1 MSFFVYAKDDF
12 FNEHEKVQSKIV
24 LDSLK
29 GIYKDDP
36 SEYCYCFLNIPYHH
50 NDENLPVR
58 GQFDIIVFTRHS
70 VSTIEMKSKSGK
82 LIGEVN
88 QNYKNKD
95 VLLVYPNG
103 KQENIS
109 IHQVEDQQQKLKSR
123 LSKDFRR
130 EMKKSKDELYRIDSY
145 LLFTDDMDFS
155 GFSVNNEQIA
165 KWLKVVTESSFIGVW
180 KETNHNQPFTLTE
193 SDIHFIAE
201 QHFQLFEVDPDT
213 YSLSVSLFQKRLFNI
228 SNNNRS
234 QIIPEYGQRML
245 KGMILENLSESE
257 YQKLIL
263 LSRNIQTLNNDEKVA
278 FRQLIRKIKPSY
290 ISNERFDHYYL
301 NTVMAVL
308 KEQISIILNI
318 FTIIPKIAEPYDYK
332 NIPKPTK
339 WRSTLNE
346 EKEKLNTHLEKIKR
360 KLDNYVSFY
369 TDIAN
374 VENSIPEEFKD
385 IKRALFLLDLC
396 SKEEKDE
403 E

>member
-1 MSFFVYAKDDF
+1 
-12 FNEHEKVQSKIV
+12 
-24 LDSLK
+24 
-29 GIYKDDP
+29 
-36 SEYCYCFLNIPYHH
+36 
-50 NDENLPVR
+50 
-58 GQFDIIVFTRHS
+58 
-70 VSTIEMKSKSGK
+70 
-82 LIGEVN
+82 
-88 QNYKNKD
+88 
-95 VLLVYPNG
+95 
-103 KQENIS
+103 
-109 IHQVEDQQQKLKSR
+109 
-123 LSKDFRR
+123 
-130 EMKKSKDELYRIDSY
+130 
-145 LLFTDDMDFS
+145 
-155 GFSVNNEQIA
+155 
-165 KWLKVVTESSFIGVW
+165 
-180 KETNHNQPFTLTE
+180 
-193 SDIHFIAE
+193 
-201 QHFQLFEVDPDT
+201 
-213 YSLSVSLFQKRLFNI
+213 
-228 SNNNRS
+228 
-234 QIIPEYGQRML
+234 
-245 KGMILENLSESE
+245 
-257 YQKLIL
+257 
-263 LSRNIQTLNNDEKVA
+263 LNNDEKVA